1 MGDVEFKIEDL
12 EFYDDPEIITAYL
25 NSDRFYYIDLEDY
38 INDDN

>member
-12 EFYDDPEIITAYL
+12 EFDGDPEIIIAYL
-25 NSDRFYYIDLEDY
+25 NSDRFYDRDKEDY